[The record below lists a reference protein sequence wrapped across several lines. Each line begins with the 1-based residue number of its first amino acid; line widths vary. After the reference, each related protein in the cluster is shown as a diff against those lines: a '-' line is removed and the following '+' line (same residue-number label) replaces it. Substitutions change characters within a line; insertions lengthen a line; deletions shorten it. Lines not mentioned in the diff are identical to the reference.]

1 MKRAVC
7 LFILILA
14 LTLGLSAQAE
24 SAEAYVPGTWVLTT
38 VEESGVT
45 ISASRIGMYASY
57 QLNADHTVVIRESER
72 DPGVCG
78 TWTIVSRELPQP
90 ELAWGHY
97 LILEDEG
104 DPVELQFNPDGT
116 LSCTR
121 RGTKLIFAHQD
132 GRSGQLAY
140 DALKAF
146 EPVEM
151 VEGDYTI
158 YAYPD
163 KTCTIKLYSGSESE
177 IIVPQTLAGCCVTRI
192 RSGAFTEVGAV
203 FYGRP
208 PRRDLT
214 VHRRIVIPE
223 GVYEIGDYAFAGL
236 MGLEEIVLPDTVRT
250 MGMRCLAAT
259 SLRHVTLPP
268 QLQEIADDLFSY
280 CTALESVVLPQGIRR
295 IGEYAFSS
303 CPALREITIPGSA
316 ALIGEYAFWGCTA
329 LNRVTLMEGVAEI
342 DGSAF
347 EGCTALTEIT
357 FPASLTEIARYPNA
371 FEGCD
376 AIARVYAPENA
387 YAREIAWVE
396 ETAGEY
402 TISVFA
408 DGTCTIM
415 AYSGATGDLVLPAE
429 LNGHRV
435 TMIGERVFYE
445 ADGLTSVVVP
455 EGVTRLC
462 GASFSSCEDLTSVQL
477 PMSLTE
483 ISDGAFS
490 GCRRLEE
497 IHIPDGVVTIGS
509 AAFSGCSALREVRL
523 PEGLT
528 VIDSAAFQACKSLQ
542 RIVIPEGVTMLG
554 NSAFSNNPGLL
565 EVSLPQSLTFI
576 DLGAFLGCRD
586 LTLTVTEGSY
596 AHQYAMEEG
605 IGFSLR

>member
-1 MKRAVC
+1 MKRAAF

-14 LTLGLSAQAE
+14 LTLGFSAQAE

-78 TWTIVSRELPQP
+78 TWTIVSRELQQP

-121 RGTKLIFAHQD
+121 RGTTLIFTHQD

-177 IIVPQTLAGCCVTRI
+177 IIVPQTLAGCRVTRI
-192 RSGAFTEVGAV
+192 RSGAFTDMGA
-203 FYGRP
+203 FFGRP

-236 MGLEEIVLPDTVRT
+236 MGLEEIVLPDTIRT
-250 MGMRCLAAT
+250 MGAACLSYTA
-259 SLRHVTLPP
+259 LKHVTLPA
-268 QLQEIADDLFSY
+268 QLQEVPDGLLTA
-280 CTALESVVLPQGIRR
+280 CTALESVGLPQGIRR
-295 IGEYAFSS
+295 VGEDAFEECTS
-303 CPALREITIPGSA
+303 LREITIPGSVT
-316 ALIGEYAFWGCTA
+316 LIADDAFWGCTA

-357 FPASLTEIARYPNA
+357 FPASLTEISRHA
-371 FEGCD
+371 FTGCD

-462 GASFSSCEDLTSVQL
+462 GSAFYSCEDLTSVQL

-483 ISDGAFS
+483 ISDHAFAS
-490 GCRRLEE
+490 CRRLEE
-497 IHIPDGVVTIGS
+497 IHIPDRVVTIGQG
-509 AAFSGCSALREVRL
+509 AFVSCSALREVRL

-565 EVSLPQSLTFI
+565 EVSLPESLQFI

-586 LTLTVTEGSY
+586 LNLTVTEGSY

-605 IGFSLR
+605 IGFTLR

>member
-1 MKRAVC
+1 MKRAVF

-57 QLNADHTVVIRESER
+57 QLNADHTVVIKESER

-78 TWTIVSRELPQP
+78 TWTIESRELQQR

-97 LILEDEG
+97 LILKDEG

-116 LSCTR
+116 LSYTR
-121 RGTKLIFAHQD
+121 RGTTLIFAHQD
-132 GRSGQLAY
+132 GKSGQLAY

-177 IIVPQTLAGCCVTRI
+177 IVVPQTLAGCRVTRI
-192 RSGAFTEVGAV
+192 RSGAFTDMGA
-203 FYGRP
+203 FFGRP

-236 MGLEEIVLPDTVRT
+236 MGLEEIVLPDTIRT
-250 MGMRCLAAT
+250 MGAACLSYTA
-259 SLRHVTLPP
+259 LKHVTLPA
-268 QLQEIADDLFSY
+268 QLQEVPDGLLTA
-280 CTALESVVLPQGIRR
+280 CTALESVVLPQGIWR
-295 IGEYAFSS
+295 IGEDAFEECTS
-303 CPALREITIPGSA
+303 LREITIPGSA
-316 ALIGEYAFWGCTA
+316 ALIGECAFWGCTA
-329 LNRVTLMEGVAEI
+329 LTRVTLMEGVAEI
-342 DGSAF
+342 DGAAF
-347 EGCTALTEIT
+347 GDCTALTEIT
-357 FPASLTEIARYPNA
+357 FPASLTEIVRYPNA

-462 GASFSSCEDLTSVQL
+462 GSSFSSCEDLTSVQL

-483 ISDGAFS
+483 ISDHAFS
-490 GCRRLEE
+490 SCSRLEA
-497 IHIPDGVVTIGS
+497 IHIPDGVVTIGRG
-509 AAFSGCSALREVRL
+509 AFGSCSALREVRL

-528 VIDSAAFQACKSLQ
+528 VIEAAAFYACGSLQ

-596 AHQYAMEEG
+596 AHQYAVEEG
-605 IGFSLR
+605 IAFTLR